1 MASQSNSTVCGLPDR
16 VAFPVNDSTSYINDA
31 LAVAVN
37 IPMSIFA
44 FLSNLTIVII
54 VTRTPQLHKP
64 SNILLCN
71 LAGADCLT
79 GVTSHPLYFIWRLR
93 LQRARQSCDFQTELL
108 ETRYVLNTLT
118 TGLSFATLTFIRVD
132 QVHALSMSLLYRA
145 EVTNQGTVSCNA
157 NDYSVRTLFQL

>member
-1 MASQSNSTVCGLPDR
+1 MASQPNSTVCGLPNW

-64 SNILLCN
+64 SNILLCS
-71 LAGADCLT
+71 LAGADCLPERRD
-79 GVTSHPLYFIWRLR
+79 VTTAVFHLAFDTS
-93 LQRARQSCDFQTELL
+93 SC
-108 ETRYVLNTLT
+108 
-118 TGLSFATLTFIRVD
+118 ATV
-132 QVHALSMSLLYRA
+132 M
-145 EVTNQGTVSCNA
+145 
-157 NDYSVRTLFQL
+157 